1 MDTQKHI
8 PLEADIISQ
17 VMLMGKERC
26 LELVLGGTSVKGWPT
41 PRMFYRPWLQ
51 GLPLPTP
58 YLDLPTMF
66 FSSRFSISLPK
77 AVFPHC
83 FQLSSP
89 FRKPY
94 IHFPWPYASRLPS
107 LLQETGPSPSTEIYN
122 QNTLHFKAPQGPFS
136 GFPPLASSLSLPV
149 LCSR

>member
-17 VMLMGKERC
+17 VMLMGKERW

-41 PRMFYRPWLQ
+41 PRMFYRPVAAGVIPAHPLSGCLQ
-51 GLPLPTP
+51 C
-58 YLDLPTMF
+58 
-66 FSSRFSISLPK
+66 SSPVDSQY
-77 AVFPHC
+77 HC
-83 FQLSSP
+83 QRWGYQLSSP

-94 IHFPWPYASRLPS
+94 IHFPWPYVSRLPS
-107 LLQETGPSPSTEIYN
+107 LLQETGPYPPTEIYN

-136 GFPPLASSLSLPV
+136 GFPPLVSSLSLPV